1 LTVSNAVACTDAGC
15 DFNFMQMGACQSEGP
30 RTHEVFQIGEATKRT
45 ALDSLPDLT
54 APAKAPKTER
64 SNRS

>member
-1 LTVSNAVACTDAGC
+1 
-15 DFNFMQMGACQSEGP
+15 MQVVISISCRWARVKARDRAHMKFSK
-30 RTHEVFQIGEATKRT
+30 IGEATKRT

>member
-1 LTVSNAVACTDAGC
+1 MKFSK
-15 DFNFMQMGACQSEGP
+15 
-30 RTHEVFQIGEATKRT
+30 IGEATKRT

>member
-1 LTVSNAVACTDAGC
+1 MKFPKL
-15 DFNFMQMGACQSEGP
+15 
-30 RTHEVFQIGEATKRT
+30 GEATKRT
-45 ALDSLPDLT
+45 VFDSLPDLT